1 MRVLH
6 FCRTGI
12 VKQTFFTERM
22 RLMFHADRL
31 IAAFDG
37 SDDSKK
43 ALQKAIDLSKTFH
56 ADLTVVHSHNAKDTQ
71 TIVDPREPGQRISAA
86 GLQAFLTRSRRKES
100 PLIR

>member
-1 MRVLH
+1 
-6 FCRTGI
+6 
-12 VKQTFFTERM
+12 M

-43 ALQKAIDLSKTFH
+43 RSKSHRPFKTFH
-56 ADLTVVHSHNAKDTQ
+56 ADLTVVHSHNAKDTR
-71 TIVDPREPGQRISAA
+71 TIVDPRGREPGQRISAA

>member
-1 MRVLH
+1 MWVLH
-6 FCRTGI
+6 FCCTGI

-43 ALQKAIDLSKTFH
+43 RFKK
-56 ADLTVVHSHNAKDTQ
+56 
-71 TIVDPREPGQRISAA
+71 P
-86 GLQAFLTRSRRKES
+86 
-100 PLIR
+100 